1 MPTMLPGGYRS
12 PYAQTIAELMMRQG
26 DIAARSAERS
36 GQIWG
41 NAVQNLG
48 QIGAQA
54 YEQHQ
59 EEKKQK
65 AQSAALDQF
74 VQSGAWHD
82 PDVALA
88 GSVKILGP
96 ERGAKFAEGLV
107 SAARLHQ
114 GPKPEEAMK
123 ALPGIIRGL
132 EAAPDDLKPGLYSS
146 ARNLVVSS
154 GIARPQ
160 DIPEQYDPRMMSTL
174 SAWANEQKT
183 AESYTLTP
191 GARRYGPDGK
201 LIAENPVERAGNPEP
216 VVINGRP
223 TMATAAEIAQA
234 KAQGA
239 TVMPYQAPPQRDPNA
254 EPLVAIMGEDGQSV
268 LVPRSQAVGKR
279 PASNREQ
286 GRPVVSGDANRI
298 ADIDSSIKDL
308 AVLGGTL
315 AGSHATGAAA
325 KVGASLPN
333 FVSELTGWG
342 ADAKS
347 KQATID
353 RVKQV
358 IGKALE
364 GGVLRKEDEYKYEKI
379 LPTIGD
385 PPAVVKTKLEG
396 LDAAL
401 RKKRGTELDALEDA
415 GYDVSRYRQRGAP
428 TEGKKADPAGI
439 R

>member
-41 NAVQNLG
+41 NAVGNLG

-174 SAWANEQKT
+174 SAWANDPKTNEAYTLSPGAQRRDAQNRIVAENPAAKT
-183 AESYTLTP
+183 ASGPSVGSFEDYLVRKFGPNPSPQQIESARRAYNQSDDRLPAAPTLTP
-191 GARRYGPDGK
+191 NAEASVIDK
-201 LIAENPVERAGNPEP
+201 LSRAY
-216 VVINGRP
+216 
-223 TMATAAEIAQA
+223 TAAA
-234 KAQGA
+234 K
-239 TVMPYQAPPQRDPNA
+239 TTA
-254 EPLVAIMGEDGQSV
+254 ELSRQVNIMDAGLAEARKGN
-268 LVPRSQAVGKR
+268 LAAGSQAVLVTFQKILDPTSVVRESEYARSAAGQSLMAQMQGYMERLAKGGAGVPLTELEKYASVARKLTQGQSGYLNAQRERVGKVADHYNIPR
-279 PASNREQ
+279 ELVIDSYDFGAKPAS
-286 GRPVVSGDANRI
+286 GPPLP
-298 ADIDSSIKDL
+298 ADTQA
-308 AVLGGTL
+308 AVDRLFG
-315 AGSHATGAAA
+315 
-325 KVGASLPN
+325 
-333 FVSELTGWG
+333 
-342 ADAKS
+342 
-347 KQATID
+347 KQ
-353 RVKQV
+353 
-358 IGKALE
+358 
-364 GGVLRKEDEYKYEKI
+364 
-379 LPTIGD
+379 
-385 PPAVVKTKLEG
+385 
-396 LDAAL
+396 
-401 RKKRGTELDALEDA
+401 
-415 GYDVSRYRQRGAP
+415 
-428 TEGKKADPAGI
+428 
-439 R
+439 